1 MENLYWKFLQNR
13 QEIICVEVSFHI
25 AVALELE
32 TSLKI
37 GLQRICFHMNLRNF
51 SGKVFVEY
59 LYHKYPN
66 LVHNKK

>member
-1 MENLYWKFLQNR
+1 MENLYWKCLLNR
-13 QEIICVEVSFHI
+13 QEIEVSFHR

-37 GLQRICFHMNLRNF
+37 GLRRICFHMNLRNF

>member
-1 MENLYWKFLQNR
+1 MENLYWKFLLNR
-13 QEIICVEVSFHI
+13 QEIEVSFHR

-37 GLQRICFHMNLRNF
+37 GLRRIWFHMNLRNF